1 MPTSDTVI
9 INILHSNIRAPASH
23 VILEVINAY
32 GVALNRTQVEKVQLY
47 VGLLLLWNQKLSLTS
62 IIDLRE
68 ILHRHFGESLFASKF
83 IEFGSSRLADVGSGA
98 GFPGLAL
105 KIVAQELQVFLIEQH
120 TKKCAFL
127 NEAVR
132 LLDLSSVRVVRSP
145 YEALPP
151 AHGNFDFITSRAVG
165 NHKRLLKWAQSR
177 LGLGGRAVL
186 WLGSADAANILTT
199 PGWAWDPPYPIPNS
213 RNNVIVTGRYSQ

>member
-9 INILHSNIRAPASH
+9 INVLHINIQVPARH
-23 VILEVINAY
+23 VVLEVIRSY
-32 GVALNRTQVEKVQLY
+32 GVSLTDGQVEQVQRY
-47 VGLLLLWNQKLSLTS
+47 IGLLLLWNQKLSLTT
-62 IIDLRE
+62 ITDLRE
-68 ILHRHFGESLFASKF
+68 ILNRHFGESFFASK
-83 IEFGSSRLADVGSGA
+83 IVDLGSGRLADVGSGA

-105 KIVAQELQVFLIEQH
+105 NIILPELQVLLIEQH

-132 LLDLSSVRVVRSP
+132 LLGLSSIRVIRSP

-151 AHGNFDFITSRAVG
+151 EHRNFDFITARAVG

-177 LGLGGRAVL
+177 LGLGGRAIL
-186 WLGSADAANILTT
+186 WLGSADAAKILTM
-199 PGWAWDPPYPIPNS
+199 PGWTWDPPYPIPNS
-213 RNNVIVTGRYSQ
+213 RNNVILTGRYSQ